1 MSDIRN
7 LVKMKELQDM
17 FFYTFG
23 IVPLQNYGVV
33 GDGTTDNRLNIQQAI
48 YDAIEIGAKYIFV
61 PKGKYYYSN
70 TLFRANEVIFVGN
83 NVNTKIEGIE
93 IRQFPEL
100 WSESQATTP
109 ALMPIAGVVIYAGK
123 GNVPSNYLECNG
135 QAVNTIDYI
144 ALYSKL
150 NNIVVNEDTNLPETF
165 NIPNLST
172 GQENTKY
179 IIRAK

>member
-23 IVPLQNYGVV
+23 IIPLQNYGVV

-48 YDAIEIGAKYIFV
+48 YDAIEIGSKYIFV
-61 PKGKYYYSN
+61 PKGEYYYSN

-83 NVNTKIEGIE
+83 NVNAKIEGIE

-100 WSESQATTP
+100 WSESQSTTP
-109 ALMPIAGVVIYAGK
+109 ALIPIAGVVIYAGK
-123 GNVPSNYLECNG
+123 CSVPSNYLECNG
-135 QAVNTIDYI
+135 QAVNTINYI

-150 NNIVVNEDTNLPETF
+150 NNILVNEDTSLPETF

-172 GQENTKY
+172 GQANTKY